1 MSKTLDCLHMNH
13 INAMVEDYER
23 GFSHLCD
30 LYGAQ
35 FNLDL
40 PGDHWHACLI
50 TIGGVM
56 FEIFAPTQYLCH
68 ARLGPHYVGVEY
80 QVPDVDEA
88 PAEVLARGMG
98 VIREL

>member
-1 MSKTLDCLHMNH
+1 MPKTLECQHMNH
-13 INAMVEDYER
+13 INAMVEDYEK
-23 GFSHLCD
+23 GVDHLRT

-56 FEIFAPTQYLCH
+56 FEIFAPTQYLLH
-68 ARLGPHYVGVEY
+68 ARLGPHYVGIE
-80 QVPDVDEA
+80 
-88 PAEVLARGMG
+88 
-98 VIREL
+98 